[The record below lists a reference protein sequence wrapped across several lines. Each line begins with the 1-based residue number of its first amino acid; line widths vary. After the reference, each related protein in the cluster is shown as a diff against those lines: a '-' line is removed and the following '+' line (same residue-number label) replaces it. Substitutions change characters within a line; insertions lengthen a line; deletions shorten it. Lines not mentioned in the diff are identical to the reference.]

1 MFEEMC
7 RQILNAGVSAAGKYS
22 DTISTTAVA
31 LSFIMS
37 LVRVAYMAYERGIDQ
52 WSTYAKKQLG
62 LFFIVV
68 AMCFP
73 IGFSGGSFISSFPKL
88 IIEAGLSGINS
99 NDNVKA
105 FTAKSYEG
113 GIAKKLKD
121 EMGGEDNSKI
131 IKDTLS
137 KVVLATQEG
146 TTLAYQKADGLPIHQ
161 LFTLLKFLI
170 IAILVFFPIGLMTVP
185 LLFLNAWVGI
195 ATIAAELAVCVV
207 MSLGMVYPFEIPEIQ
222 AALTGA
228 TYLLDALGNFVKAV
242 VKEVGFTMFYTALT
256 FGFFGTLISVALK
269 SAVFCA
275 TFPISVVNLA
285 FEKQTSVFIQNVVK
299 IFSLAITPFILITT
313 LDILM
318 TGFGIIAGKDGLL
331 YTIIESYVMAN
342 YNVGVIAGGGSII
355 DGAIEAY
362 SLIARMLIACFL
374 SPTIL
379 CIPAI
384 SIMMQAHKIA
394 SELLGAGV
402 GYATGL
408 SQGFSRAGG
417 MGRGM
422 GGGGM

>member
-1 MFEEMC
+1 MFEDMC

-73 IGFSGGSFISSFPKL
+73 IGFSGGGSFISSFPKL
-88 IIEAGLSGINS
+88 IIETGLSGINS

-105 FTAKSYEG
+105 FTAKSYGEG
-113 GIAKKLKD
+113 SIAKKLKD
-121 EMGGEDNSKI
+121 EMGGESNSKI
-131 IKDTLS
+131 MKDTLG
-137 KVVLATQEG
+137 KAVILTQQS
-146 TTLAYQKADGLPIHQ
+146 TTLAFENSKGFPLER

-195 ATIAAELAVCVV
+195 ATLTAELAVCLVL
-207 MSLGMVYPFEIPEIQ
+207 SSGMVYPEIQ
-222 AALTGA
+222 ATGA
-228 TYLLDALGNFVKAV
+228 IYLLDALGNFIKAV

-256 FGFFGTLISVALK
+256 FGFFGTLVSVALK

-313 LDILM
+313 LDILIK
-318 TGFGIIAGKDGLL
+318 GFGIIAGKDGLL
-331 YTIIESYVMAN
+331 YTVIESYVFAN
-342 YNVGVIAGGGSII
+342 YNVITGRESII

-362 SLIARMLIACFL
+362 SLIVRMLIACFL

-394 SELLGAGV
+394 GELLGAGV